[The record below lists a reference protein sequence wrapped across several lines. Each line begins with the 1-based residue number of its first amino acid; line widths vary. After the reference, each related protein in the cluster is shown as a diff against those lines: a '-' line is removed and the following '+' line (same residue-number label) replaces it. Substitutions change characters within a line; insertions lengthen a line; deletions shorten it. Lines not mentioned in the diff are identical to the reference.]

1 MKYPEMS
8 PGGLFPIDNEL
19 YALYIANM
27 ENTELD
33 SVDVAKAV
41 LAEAKSRNLRLNMTQ
56 LQKLLYIVYGT
67 SLVILGRRPFV
78 EHPQAWPFGPVFPRT
93 RRNLSDEVKKWNVD
107 TCPESVPDELRQIVC
122 KVVENFGT
130 WTSGQLVDWS
140 HRIGGPWDVVTHRSG
155 FKWADE
161 IPDDETRDYFDRNV
175 IRRNPA

>member
-1 MKYPEMS
+1 MS

-33 SVDVAKAV
+33 SVDVAKVV

-78 EHPQAWPFGPVFPRT
+78 EHPKAWPFGPVFPRT
-93 RRNLSDEVKKWNVD
+93 RRKLSDEVKKWNVD